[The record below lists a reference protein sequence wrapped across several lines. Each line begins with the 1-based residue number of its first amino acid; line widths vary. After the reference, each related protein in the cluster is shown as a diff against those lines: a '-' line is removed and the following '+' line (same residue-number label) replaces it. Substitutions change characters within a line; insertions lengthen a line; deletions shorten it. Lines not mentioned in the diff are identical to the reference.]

1 MLRIALLILCLG
13 LAGSLQETVAQEA
26 THEDFKAFGEMWVGR
41 WTADVT
47 LITDWPWTDKKA
59 GDKVTVYHTQTW
71 AADGKA
77 IIDTNL
83 GEQTA
88 TTLWGYDPS
97 SKRIFAKYVSSGGMV
112 FELSVA
118 KETNS
123 KWSWKVVS
131 GGFGDSKLGGTGHYE
146 FEDGGRILHIVGDI
160 KIDGVA
166 TPRKLDHTWHRLD
179 K

>member
-59 GDKVTVYHTQTW
+59 GDKVTVYQTHTW

-112 FELSVA
+112 F
-118 KETNS
+118 
-123 KWSWKVVS
+123 
-131 GGFGDSKLGGTGHYE
+131 
-146 FEDGGRILHIVGDI
+146 
-160 KIDGVA
+160 
-166 TPRKLDHTWHRLD
+166 
-179 K
+179 